1 MAMIVRSE
9 ECQWHLVAFGLAAN
23 DDAATIQAWLEGQRV
38 RQLWRLEYH
47 RAKVDREEL
56 DAALTRLMDTPSF
69 KGNDLDA
76 QEREAI
82 EAIEET
88 WVSLNTAPFWNEGF
102 RQRWIKGFPP
112 RMWLTALQAGAQSDA
127 ARAAYRDAA
136 RRDQMME
143 GLANAADFV
152 SRVDLLAV
160 VLGRYAAYVA
170 EVDKLGHF
178 KRCPSRAGRAG
189 VLRAIKAAED
199 IPESHVHAPE
209 RGERHWLPNGK
220 PCRVDPADALGCTCP
235 QAGRGKVCKHIIKV
249 LKIKEP
255 GLTDELIVLHLG
267 VAWGSLEG
275 TVDAMLRAMRSLE
288 EPLAPAPRPG
298 AALAAAAAVELPA
311 RSPKQE
317 QEEES
322 LLEEEEDLEH
332 EELSKSEPHSM
343 DPPEYNE
350 LVRALV
356 RLRRTYGSFQAAA
369 YEADLEQLRTWFY
382 AHHTSDGTLV
392 HVKSKARFAV
402 DADDWKFFNK
412 HVPSKI
418 QELVEDGF
426 QIVIFSYVGGIK
438 SALQG
443 AGSNKTRARVDN
455 VVKAL
460 AGKGDAVPVQFAEK
474 AGIAFKTPEDV
485 FGEGEAKKEVVFEGS
500 SGKNDKLADAFQELT
515 DHFRKLGDAFKANA
529 FAKVQKILAGW
540 PTPIASS
547 KDLKGVAGVGKGSAA
562 KIDEFLETGKFAVL
576 EEAGDGAAVPKSK
589 ATEEAAPFLSL

>member
-1 MAMIVRSE
+1 MRASIDRAPSLSVCRACWGGAVPVLL
-9 ECQWHLVAFGLAAN
+9 CQ
-23 DDAATIQAWLEGQRV
+23 QRV

-47 RAKVDREEL
+47 RAKVDREKL

-69 KGNDLDA
+69 KGGDLDA
-76 QEREAI
+76 QERAAI

-143 GLANAADFV
+143 GLAKAADFV

-170 EVDKLGHF
+170 EIDKLGHF

-209 RGERHWLPNGK
+209 RGERHWIVDPSQPNGK

-255 GLTDELIVLHLG
+255 GLTDELIVSHLG

-275 TVDAMLRAMRSLE
+275 TVEAMLRAMRSLE
-288 EPLAPAPRPG
+288 GPLAPAPRPG
-298 AALAAAAAVELPA
+298 AALAAAAAVELSP
-311 RSPKQE
+311 RSPKEE

-322 LLEEEEDLEH
+322 LVRASNRRQALPAKLDDLQACPPRWVPCSAPAPQLEEDEDLED

-343 DPPEYNE
+343 DPPEYHE

-382 AHHTSDGTLV
+382 AHHTSVDWALV
-392 HVKSKARFAV
+392 QWERA
-402 DADDWKFFNK
+402 
-412 HVPSKI
+412 
-418 QELVEDGF
+418 QEAASFRLM
-426 QIVIFSYVGGIK
+426 
-438 SALQG
+438 
-443 AGSNKTRARVDN
+443 
-455 VVKAL
+455 L
-460 AGKGDAVPVQFAEK
+460 A
-474 AGIAFKTPEDV
+474 
-485 FGEGEAKKEVVFEGS
+485 
-500 SGKNDKLADAFQELT
+500 
-515 DHFRKLGDAFKANA
+515 
-529 FAKVQKILAGW
+529 
-540 PTPIASS
+540 
-547 KDLKGVAGVGKGSAA
+547 KDLAPLKKGRIPRRTWS
-562 KIDEFLETGKFAVL
+562 IRN
-576 EEAGDGAAVPKSK
+576 
-589 ATEEAAPFLSL
+589 